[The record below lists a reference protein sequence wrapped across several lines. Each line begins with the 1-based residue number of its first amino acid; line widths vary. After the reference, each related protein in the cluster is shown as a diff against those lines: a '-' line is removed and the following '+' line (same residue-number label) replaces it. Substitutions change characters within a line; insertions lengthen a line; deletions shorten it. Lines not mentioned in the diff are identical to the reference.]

1 MSSSIDPLA
10 ALIAPLLSS
19 SIDSLAVLIA
29 SVAAVILSVFSA
41 LLAWRQ
47 KRRLAAMQTRLD
59 NLSSAIRNLKS
70 DHERLFIR
78 SLNLP
83 RSRGARKSSSPS
95 SDTLE
100 EKMTISTQPGEKE
113 STGSALH
120 VVAPKTSPE

>member
-59 NLSSAIRNLKS
+59 NLSGNIRSLKS
-70 DHERLFIR
+70 DDERLFIR
-78 SLNLP
+78 SLNLL
-83 RSRGARKSSSPS
+83 RSRRGRKSSSPP

-100 EKMTISTQPGEKE
+100 ERMTTRRQ
-113 STGSALH
+113 
-120 VVAPKTSPE
+120 